1 MRIPSTPLGKA
12 QALALAA
19 SREGP
24 KDGSAYR
31 AVEAAKQYA
40 GVNLNMTYEAG
51 LQALDPRNFSGPLW
65 DQLTGIKS
73 TVVELPAP
81 DMYSKPIAEH
91 IAGSGAFDVLD
102 LQPQWTP
109 ALADGGV
116 IAPLDDYIAKYMN
129 MADLEDYHPLYK
141 ALPTY
146 KGKTW
151 GFFDDG
157 DMFALYYRKDIFEDP
172 KLMEA
177 YQAKFNKKLEVPK
190 SWEDYVQVAQFI
202 TDQMAPNVYGAGHFR
217 KAGSPGN
224 QFDFMQ
230 QYRAN
235 GGVFFDGDMKAM
247 LASDAGVKTLENMKA
262 ANAASIPGNN
272 ELDAVSLWVA
282 WLQGKIAMIYSW
294 PPTGRMSAGY
304 SQSDKAIS
312 FIPQSSIAGKVGY
325 AIVPGGHPEHAF
337 GFNKA
342 LAADSANPE
351 AAYLFMQWA
360 CSPPVSLARCML
372 PYALRDP
379 YRISHFKSEL
389 YGELFPS
396 APEYLKNLN
405 NSANVGLLD
414 PIMPGAQDYQLS
426 LDRMC
431 TSVWAGTD
439 PMEALQDRRGGMGRD
454 HRESRRRFAEG
465 LLRGVPQAARRH
477 RRKHGRGFGH
487 GRDALVSPSTG
498 SRRLVGGSSH
508 RHSSPGLSCSG
519 GERRKFKDGSRGRA
533 GATMA
538 DAAAIQSNF
547 PGAPRR
553 RLPSASRSDWR
564 FKWLL
569 VTPAALLILAI
580 SIYPLVFSL
589 WVIFVNY
596 DFQIPGS
603 CLRRPE
609 EFQPGH
615 LRPGGPLLAL
625 GHLRADLFRRR
636 RRVSSRPRHRHG
648 DGEYLPGQGTRHL
661 HHHRAAFHFAGDCRP
676 GLGPAPAAAIRS
688 DELPARPA
696 RRPRCDDQLAY
707 GVPL

>member
-1 MRIPSTPLGKA
+1 MDDRQRRDFEAGLSAEVDAWLRGEPTRRDFIKKFGQATGMIALSGSALSPLTSWALAQAQMQLEDPNTPLGKA

-19 SREGP
+19 STEGP
-24 KDGSAYR
+24 ADGSAFR
-31 AVEAAKQYA
+31 AVEAAKQYS
-40 GVNLNMTYEAG
+40 GVTLNMTYEAG

-65 DQLTGIKS
+65 EQLTGIKS
-73 TVVELPAP
+73 TVAELSSP

-91 IAGSGAFDVLD
+91 IAGSGAYDILD

-109 ALADGGV
+109 SMADGGV

-129 MADLEDYHPLYK
+129 TADFDDFHPLYK

-146 KGKTW
+146 KGKIW

-172 KLMEA
+172 ALNEA

-190 SWEDYVQVAQFI
+190 TWDDYSEVAQFI

-230 QYRAN
+230 RFRSN
-235 GGVFFDGDMKAM
+235 GGSFFDGDMKAAI
-247 LASDAGVKTLENMKA
+247 ASDIGVKTLEQMKA
-262 ANAASIPGNN
+262 ANAASIPGNE

-282 WLQGKIAMIYSW
+282 WLQGKVAMIYSW

-325 AIVPGGHPEHAF
+325 AIVPGGNPEHAF
-337 GFNKA
+337 GFNKG

-351 AAYLFMQWA
+351 AAYLFMQW
-360 CSPPVSLARCML
+360 CTSPAVSLARVML

-379 YRISHFKSEL
+379 YRLSHFKSEL

-396 APEYLKNLN
+396 APDYLRNLN

-439 PMEALQDRRGGMGRD
+439 PMAALQTAAAEWDRTTEAL
-454 HRESRRRFAEG
+454 
-465 LLRGVPQAARRH
+465 GVEAQKAFYEEFLKLP
-477 RRKHGRGFGH
+477 
-487 GRDALVSPSTG
+487 
-498 SRRLVGGSSH
+498 
-508 RHSSPGLSCSG
+508 
-519 GERRKFKDGSRGRA
+519 
-533 GATMA
+533 GATADNTVEKLGMA
-538 DAAAIQSNF
+538 
-547 PGAPRR
+547 
-553 RLPSASRSDWR
+553 
-564 FKWLL
+564 
-569 VTPAALLILAI
+569 V
-580 SIYPLVFSL
+580 
-589 WVIFVNY
+589 
-596 DFQIPGS
+596 
-603 CLRRPE
+603 
-609 EFQPGH
+609 
-615 LRPGGPLLAL
+615 
-625 GHLRADLFRRR
+625 
-636 RRVSSRPRHRHG
+636 
-648 DGEYLPGQGTRHL
+648 
-661 HHHRAAFHFAGDCRP
+661 
-676 GLGPAPAAAIRS
+676 
-688 DELPARPA
+688 EL
-696 RRPRCDDQLAY
+696 
-707 GVPL
+707 

>member
-1 MRIPSTPLGKA
+1 MNDRERRDFEAGLAREVDSWLRGEPTRRDFIKRFGQATGMLALSGAVLPPFARSALAQSKMQLEDPNTPLGKA
-12 QALALAA
+12 QAAALKA
-19 SREGP
+19 STEGP
-24 KDGSAYR
+24 TDGSAYR
-31 AVEAAKQYA
+31 AVEAAKQYS

-65 DQLTGIKS
+65 QDLTGIKS
-73 TVVELPAP
+73 TVVELPPP
-81 DMYSKPIAEH
+81 DMYSKPISEH
-91 IAGSGAFDVLD
+91 IAGSSAYDVLD

-146 KGKTW
+146 KGKIW

-172 KLMEA
+172 KLNEA

-190 SWEDYVQVAQFI
+190 TWEDYAQVAQFI

-217 KAGSPGN
+217 KAASPGN

-230 QYRAN
+230 QFRAN
-235 GGVFFDGDMKAM
+235 GGRFFDENMKAD
-247 LASDAGVKTLENMKA
+247 LANEIGVRTLENMKA

-272 ELDAVSLWVA
+272 ELDAVSLWAA
-282 WLQGKIAMIYSW
+282 WLQGKIAMMYSW

-342 LAADSANPE
+342 LAADSENPE

-396 APEYLKNLN
+396 APEYLANLN

-426 LDRMC
+426 LDRMA
-431 TSVWAGTD
+431 TSVWAGAD
-439 PMEALQDRRGGMGRD
+439 PMEALKT
-454 HRESRRRFAEG
+454 AEAEWNATTEN
-465 LLRGVPQAARRH
+465 LGVDSQKAFYEEFLKLP
-477 RRKHGRGFGH
+477 
-487 GRDALVSPSTG
+487 
-498 SRRLVGGSSH
+498 
-508 RHSSPGLSCSG
+508 
-519 GERRKFKDGSRGRA
+519 
-533 GATMA
+533 GATPDNTVEKLGMA
-538 DAAAIQSNF
+538 
-547 PGAPRR
+547 
-553 RLPSASRSDWR
+553 
-564 FKWLL
+564 
-569 VTPAALLILAI
+569 V
-580 SIYPLVFSL
+580 
-589 WVIFVNY
+589 
-596 DFQIPGS
+596 
-603 CLRRPE
+603 
-609 EFQPGH
+609 
-615 LRPGGPLLAL
+615 
-625 GHLRADLFRRR
+625 
-636 RRVSSRPRHRHG
+636 
-648 DGEYLPGQGTRHL
+648 
-661 HHHRAAFHFAGDCRP
+661 
-676 GLGPAPAAAIRS
+676 
-688 DELPARPA
+688 
-696 RRPRCDDQLAY
+696 QL
-707 GVPL
+707 